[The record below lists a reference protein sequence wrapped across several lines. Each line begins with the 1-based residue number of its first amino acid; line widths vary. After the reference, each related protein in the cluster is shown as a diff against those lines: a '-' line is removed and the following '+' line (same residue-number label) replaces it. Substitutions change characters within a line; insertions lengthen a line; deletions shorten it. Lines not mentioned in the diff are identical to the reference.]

1 MTNDFWIEDWDFEEG
16 HWRHWA
22 TIADQDSHIWGRLVE
37 RVLAQPESYWLNA
50 KSARALQVATTGS
63 TRAVTNEQLLPTWIL
78 RLRELPCLPDTR
90 GFLHKPEELLL
101 RTPETEPFM
110 DVEPFVHGRLDH
122 EKVRPL
128 LILLGARET
137 PTGPDRL
144 LDCLR
149 TLAMAERPPV
159 QEVEKWYRRLD
170 QMMDTCST
178 EDLTNIKRAFHEDKI
193 VLTEGAVWT
202 SAPGVFL
209 CSDEEDVP
217 GAEVVRASV
226 RDLALWRKLGIAERP
241 TVELAIQWLQQL
253 QSGETLSQSDFRRV
267 RALLP
272 RHAARIWYECGHW
285 LNLSGEWVLVKNL
298 SYALTMQA
306 LVPWSHLH
314 ESVKQ
319 KTADLQRLSAEIT
332 EAPPFSGLRHLASH
346 IEERFHRNPSF
357 TERPARRPWLNQLGV
372 ELGRID
378 LDDKAETGHV
388 RAHAAELADTSWQIT
403 AGLEVIPYIDGVPAG
418 TPRRTEVIW
427 LDRVLYVEDRPLAKL
442 ARAVSQ
448 ELGRAFRR
456 QDVAEAIKF
465 CFDRLPEFVT
475 EYMEENFKLIP
486 RETAADRGDQAAA
499 PTSVA
504 STPDAAAT
512 GPSPQENTS
521 DDEEICTET
530 SESATQTASHDGDTG
545 TEVTAENET
554 ETHNGEAITKTKPHP
569 AKPEKLNIIER
580 FARIQGFRKDGDDRF
595 FHPDGSWIAKPTAT
609 RFWERRTASGEL
621 VRYYWPRDLCL
632 QREPLQIDADV
643 WGLIDKFPDTH
654 ALIVSGEDDDPIEIT
669 GAGLRAMLD
678 CGKLKFFPA
687 SYRLVYAE

>member
-1 MTNDFWIEDWDFEEG
+1 
-16 HWRHWA
+16 
-22 TIADQDSHIWGRLVE
+22 
-37 RVLAQPESYWLNA
+37 
-50 KSARALQVATTGS
+50 
-63 TRAVTNEQLLPTWIL
+63 
-78 RLRELPCLPDTR
+78 
-90 GFLHKPEELLL
+90 
-101 RTPETEPFM
+101 M

-170 QMMDTCST
+170 QIMDTCST
-178 EDLTNIKRAFHEDKI
+178 EDLTNIKKAFHEDKI

-202 SAPGVFL
+202 SALGVFL

-241 TVELAIQWLQQL
+241 TLELAIQWLRQL
-253 QSGETLSQSDFRRV
+253 PSGETLSQNESRRV

-285 LNLSGEWVLVKNL
+285 LNLSGEWVPAKNL

-314 ESVKQ
+314 EGVKQ
-319 KTADLQRLSAEIT
+319 KTANLQRLSVEIT

-357 TERPARRPWLNQLGV
+357 TERPARRPWLNQLAV

-388 RAHAAELADTSWQIT
+388 RARAAELADTLWQIT
-403 AGLEVIPYIDGVPAG
+403 TGLEVIPYIDGVPAG

-427 LDRVLYVEDRPLAKL
+427 LDKVLYVEDRPLAKL
-442 ARAVSQ
+442 ARTVSQ

-475 EYMEENFKLIP
+475 EYMEENFTLIP
-486 RETAADRGDQAAA
+486 RETAPDCDDQAPA
-499 PTSVA
+499 PTSVP
-504 STPDAAAT
+504 STPNAAALE
-512 GPSPQENTS
+512 PSPDESTS
-521 DDEEICTET
+521 GDDEISMEAGESSAQTDRGSDTEL
-530 SESATQTASHDGDTG
+530 E
-545 TEVTAENET
+545 EPAENESSASDDHAGT
-554 ETHNGEAITKTKPHP
+554 NRERLP
-569 AKPEKLNIIER
+569 AKPGKLSIMER
-580 FARIQGFRKDGDDRF
+580 FARVHGFRKDGDGRF
-595 FHPDGSWIAKPTAT
+595 FHSDGSWIDKPTAT

-632 QREPLQIDADV
+632 EREPLQIDADV

-654 ALIVSGEDDDPIEIT
+654 ALILSGEYDDLTEIT
-669 GAGLRAMLD
+669 GVDLRAMLD
-678 CGKLKFFPA
+678 GGKLKFFPA
-687 SYRLVYAE
+687 SYRLVYVE